1 MPSRERR
8 GERIGVRRAWV
19 SVTLVVVALATG
31 ISAWALTASSGPT
44 YRTAGARLASVF
56 QTLDTSGTVTA
67 ASQASLSFQVAGQV
81 ASVAVSLG
89 EKVTAGQVVATL
101 DTSALTAQLDAAS
114 SALSAADQTLSTD
127 EASDASATTAASV
140 DSASIASGQVA
151 PTGGTTGQIS
161 AAQGVLVADQH
172 TSDLARQAASAD
184 LAAAQSACPATGPG
198 AGTGPGPGPGSG
210 TGPGPG
216 PGSGTAANAP
226 AAGALAAG
234 SGPHSPQGCIAA
246 LTTAF
251 SSQAKV
257 ASDEAAVAHDELAL
271 AKLLSAASASNGPSP
286 RRSSTPFSGRAGTG
300 SSTTGAATPAQLAVD
315 QATIDADQVQ
325 LINAQTSLD
334 EAQLVS
340 PIAGTVASLA
350 IAAGQSVTTGSSN
363 AAIVVMGEQTFEVTA
378 SLSVSQVQGVKVGQ
392 RAWVTPD
399 GSSRRISGRVVRV
412 GPAPVSSSSDYPA
425 VVSLPVGAP
434 DLFDGAAADVAIVLG
449 HVKDA
454 VCVPTSAVHLLAD
467 FAFVR
472 ELSGNRIHNVRVTL
486 GVTGATLVQVTSGV
500 KAGTQVVLADLS
512 AALPSPNT
520 TTGPGAFAG
529 IGALTGRGGFTGR
542 RAGVVIQRAGRSGG

>member
-8 GERIGVRRAWV
+8 AERIGVRRAWA

-286 RRSSTPFSGRAGTG
+286 RRSSTAFSGGAGTG

-325 LINAQTSLD
+325 LIKAQTSLD

-340 PIAGTVASLA
+340 PIAGTVASL
-350 IAAGQSVTTGSSN
+350 
-363 AAIVVMGEQTFEVTA
+363 
-378 SLSVSQVQGVKVGQ
+378 
-392 RAWVTPD
+392 
-399 GSSRRISGRVVRV
+399 
-412 GPAPVSSSSDYPA
+412 
-425 VVSLPVGAP
+425 
-434 DLFDGAAADVAIVLG
+434 
-449 HVKDA
+449 
-454 VCVPTSAVHLLAD
+454 
-467 FAFVR
+467 
-472 ELSGNRIHNVRVTL
+472 
-486 GVTGATLVQVTSGV
+486 
-500 KAGTQVVLADLS
+500 
-512 AALPSPNT
+512 
-520 TTGPGAFAG
+520 
-529 IGALTGRGGFTGR
+529 
-542 RAGVVIQRAGRSGG
+542 

>member
-1 MPSRERR
+1 MPSRGRR
-8 GERIGVRRAWV
+8 AERIGVRRAWV
-19 SVTLVVVALATG
+19 SVAFVVVALATG

-44 YRTAGARLASVF
+44 YRTAGARLASVS

-114 SALSAADQTLSTD
+114 SALSAADQTLATD

-140 DSASIASGQVA
+140 DSASFASGQGA

-184 LAAAQSACPATGPG
+184 LAAAQSACPAIGPG
-198 AGTGPGPGPGSG
+198 AGTGPGPGPG
-210 TGPGPG
+210 
-216 PGSGTAANAP
+216 PGSETAANAP

-251 SSQAKV
+251 ASQAKV

-271 AKLLSAASASNGPSP
+271 AKLLSAASASSGPSP
-286 RRSSTPFSGRAGTG
+286 RRASTAFSGGAGTG

-434 DLFDGAAADVAIVLG
+434 ELFDGASADVAIVLG

-454 VCVPTSAVHLLAD
+454 VCVPTSAVHLLAN

-542 RAGVVIQRAGRSGG
+542 RAGVVIQRAGGSGG